1 MIKVWIIALSI
12 LIVAGGMIAAHWLL
26 RNAKDK
32 KPFLRVTVYIYVPLA
47 LWSVIYFCVCLGYA
61 GAWLSWIW
69 IWPLITVFCMIRI
82 FMIKRELEGSSRFKI
97 PTAVRIIYRV
107 LFSAGLAIFLFVE
120 SRVVSSMTAVPVKND
135 DYVIVMGAGLIGKE
149 PTNPLRVR
157 IEKAAEYM
165 SENPDTIL
173 IASGGKGPHEEIS
186 EAECIRNRLVGLYG
200 IDEDRIILEDRS
212 TSTEENLIN
221 SMQIINDPGA
231 SVGIITNSFHE
242 YRAML
247 IAEYA
252 GYENAAPVPAT
263 TLLPVGIHY
272 VVREF
277 FGVVQFK
284 LKN

>member
-32 KPFLRVTVYIYVPLA
+32 KTFLRVTVYIYVPLA

-107 LFSAGLAIFLFVE
+107 LFFAGLAIFLFVE
-120 SRVVSSMTAVPVKND
+120 SRVVSSMTAVPVKNH
-135 DYVIVMGAGLIGKE
+135 DYVIVLGAGLIGKE

-165 SENPDTIL
+165 SENPYFLMKSPNRRSNRSPEYVNPAEVERPAPAPTTTASASS
-173 IASGGKGPHEEIS
+173 IACRRR
-186 EAECIRNRLVGLYG
+186 A
-200 IDEDRIILEDRS
+200 
-212 TSTEENLIN
+212 TS
-221 SMQIINDPGA
+221 A
-231 SVGIITNSFHE
+231 
-242 YRAML
+242 
-247 IAEYA
+247 
-252 GYENAAPVPAT
+252 
-263 TLLPVGIHY
+263 
-272 VVREF
+272 
-277 FGVVQFK
+277 
-284 LKN
+284 